1 MRDVTTGRKKERV
14 LVAMSGG
21 VDSAVAAA
29 LLVEAGFDVI
39 GVTMHLWDYGDA
51 SEAAGHGRCCGPG
64 DLRDARKTATALG
77 IRHYVLNFKDE
88 FREAVVTP
96 FVQAYQ
102 AGRTPIPC
110 VACNRSLKFAHLD
123 DKARALCADRV
134 ATGHYAR
141 LHRGRDGRAHVL
153 RGLDRRKDQTY
164 FLFNLN
170 PAQLERAIFPVGT
183 LTKEEVRK
191 AAREFGLPLADKPE
205 SQEICFIPDGDTQG
219 FLANELAAAAPP
231 PGAIVDSD
239 GNILGR
245 HAGIHR
251 YTVGQRRG
259 LGLSGGP
266 WYVQR
271 VDPALNRLVVGP
283 ADALLRST
291 FKVTGVNW
299 MGPRRARDAR
309 VTVKIRHGVAEG
321 EGRVRF
327 ITADTAEVT
336 LAHPA
341 RAIAPGQ
348 AAVFYRGEW
357 LLGGGWIA

>member
-1 MRDVTTGRKKERV
+1 GSVR
-14 LVAMSGG
+14 
-21 VDSAVAAA
+21 
-29 LLVEAGFDVI
+29 
-39 GVTMHLWDYGDA
+39 
-51 SEAAGHGRCCGPG
+51 
-64 DLRDARKTATALG
+64 
-77 IRHYVLNFKDE
+77 
-88 FREAVVTP
+88 
-96 FVQAYQ
+96 
-102 AGRTPIPC
+102 
-110 VACNRSLKFAHLD
+110 
-123 DKARALCADRV
+123 
-134 ATGHYAR
+134 
-141 LHRGRDGRAHVL
+141 VL

-170 PAQLERAIFPVGT
+170 PAQLERAIFPVGE

-219 FLANELAAAAPP
+219 FIAGELAGAAPP
-231 PGAIVDSD
+231 PGEIVDSE
-239 GNILGR
+239 GNILGQ

-271 VDPALNRLVVGP
+271 VDAALNRIVVGP
-283 ADALLRST
+283 ADGLLRST
-291 FKVTGVNW
+291 FKVTEVNW

-309 VTVKIRHGVAEG
+309 VMVKIRHGMAEG